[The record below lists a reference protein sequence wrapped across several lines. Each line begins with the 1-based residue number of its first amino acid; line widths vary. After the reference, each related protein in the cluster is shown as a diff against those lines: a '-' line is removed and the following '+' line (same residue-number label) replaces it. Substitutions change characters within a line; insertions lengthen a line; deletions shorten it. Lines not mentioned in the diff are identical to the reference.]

1 MRYLACLLIF
11 IAGAAASAGA
21 QSGGKYAVGAS
32 IGTRFAPSPTV
43 TGDHFGVGLLWR
55 IGHSKEGFG
64 WDWGLNWFTSSIEKS
79 FGDTS
84 PFDLGDLHI
93 RPIMVGYG
101 YTHLIGLVTSIKGG
115 VQGGYSFNTFEE
127 APQAAEI
134 YSSRLGAQSFSTEAS
149 NTFVV
154 RPQVSVW
161 RDVSRKVG
169 VNVSAGY
176 MIARPMFTVST
187 TLGEERQRIRADQF
201 ILKMGI
207 VYSVY

>member
-64 WDWGLNWFTSSIEKS
+64 WDWGLNWFTSAVDQS
-79 FGDTS
+79 FGGAP
-84 PFDLGDLHI
+84 PFDLGDLRI
-93 RPIMVGYG
+93 RPIMAGYG
-101 YTHLIGLVTSIKGG
+101 YTHLIGPNAIKGS
-115 VQGGYSFNTFEE
+115 VQGGYAFTTFEE

-134 YSSRLGAQSFSTEAS
+134 YRSRLGARSFSTEAS

-154 RPQVSVW
+154 RPQVSLW
-161 RDVSRKVG
+161 RDISRKVG
-169 VNVSAGY
+169 VNISAGY
-176 MIARPMFTVST
+176 MIARPTLTVST
-187 TLGEERQRIRADQF
+187 TLGEERQRVRADQF
-201 ILKMGI
+201 ILKMGV